1 MESIRKGGKPLLA
14 ELQLFDVY
22 QGAQL
27 PEGKKSVAF
36 SLLFRSSERTL
47 VDEEVNKAFK
57 KIVSRLEHE
66 YGAELRA

>member
-1 MESIRKGGKPLLA
+1 M
-14 ELQLFDVY
+14 
-22 QGAQL
+22 
-27 PEGKKSVAF
+27 AF